1 MSIIKNNLDT
11 FIAKVMK
18 EQDNS
23 KLKVLRLIKS
33 EYQKFETSGAD
44 KKLDDS
50 NEIKI
55 LKKMQKQWKEEL
67 DILTKAG
74 RDNTSLK
81 EELEYLESF
90 LPKEMTEAEQKS
102 AAKHVIMKYLIG
114 FPLEE
119 RQSMKHSG
127 AIMKIMNKEY
137 PMING
142 KIVSE
147 VFKGIIA

>member
-1 MSIIKNNLDT
+1 MIKDKLNTL
-11 FIAKVMK
+11 IAEALKSK
-18 EQDNS
+18 ENY

-67 DILTKAG
+67 DILIKAG
-74 RDNTSLK
+74 RDSNSLK

-119 RQSMKHSG
+119 RQSMKHLG

-142 KIVSE
+142 KIVSD

>member
-119 RQSMKHSG
+119 RQSMKHLG

>member
-1 MSIIKNNLDT
+1 MIKDKLNTL
-11 FIAKVMK
+11 IADALKSK
-18 EQDNS
+18 ENY

-55 LKKMQKQWKEEL
+55 LKKMQKQWNEEL

-74 RDNTSLK
+74 RDNASLK

-119 RQSMKHSG
+119 RQSMKHLG

-147 VFKGIIA
+147 VFKRIIA